1 MRIVFMGTPDF
12 AVGSLAAL
20 AECGKYEIVGVV
32 TQPDRPK
39 GRGNKMLMTPVK
51 EYAIS
56 KGYEVYQPQKVKTPE
71 FVQILR
77 DMQPDLIVVAA
88 FGQFLSQEILSMPE
102 YGCINV
108 HASLLP
114 KYRGAAP
121 IQYAIIKGESE
132 SGVTIMQMDIG
143 MDTGAMLDKV
153 VVPIGANTT
162 MGELHD
168 ELKVKGAELLLT
180 VIEKIEAGTVVAE
193 PQNNDEA
200 TYATLLDRSMERIV
214 WTKSA
219 QEVHNLIRGF
229 NPAPSTFTKLPNGKS
244 LKIWCS
250 RMTDKNTTAAPG
262 TVIEL
267 SKHSFF
273 VACGSGVLEITEVQP
288 ESKKRMPAQ
297 VFINGRGVQVGDILG
312 VQADG
317 EVQ

>member
-12 AVGSLAAL
+12 AVGSLQAL
-20 AECGKYEIVGVV
+20 CESGKHEIVGVV

-39 GRGNKMLMTPVK
+39 GRGNKLLMTPVK
-51 EYAIS
+51 EYALS
-56 KGYEVYQPQKVKTPE
+56 QGLEVYQPQKVKTEE
-71 FVQILR
+71 FVQVLR
-77 DMQPDLIVVAA
+77 ELAPQLIVVAA
-88 FGQFLSQEILSMPE
+88 FGQFLSREILQLPQ

-121 IQYAIIKGESE
+121 IQYAIIKGERE

-153 VVPIGANTT
+153 VVPIAENTT

-168 ELKVKGAELLLT
+168 ALRTQGAALLLKVIDDIA
-180 VIEKIEAGTVVAE
+180 AGTAKAE

-200 TYATLLDRSMERIV
+200 TYATLIDRSMEHIG

-244 LKIWCS
+244 LKIWGS
-250 RMTDKNTTAAPG
+250 RLTDKTTTAAAG
-262 TVIEL
+262 TVVETT
-267 SKHSFF
+267 KHSFF
-273 VACGSGVLEITEVQP
+273 VACGAGVLEITEVQP

-297 VFINGRGVQVGDILG
+297 VFLNGRGVQEGDIL
-312 VQADG
+312 A
-317 EVQ
+317 

>member
-12 AVGSLAAL
+12 AVGSLMAL
-20 AECGKYEIVGVV
+20 AEYGKHEIVGVV

-51 EYAIS
+51 EYALS
-56 KGYEVYQPQKVKTPE
+56 KGYEVHQPQKVKTPE

-88 FGQFLSQEILSMPE
+88 FGQFLSQEILSMPK
-102 YGCINV
+102 YGFINV

-121 IQYAIIKGESE
+121 IQYAIIKGERE

-153 VVPIGANTT
+153 VVPIGENTT

-168 ELKVKGAELLLT
+168 ALKTKGAELLLK
-180 VIEKIEAGTVVAE
+180 VIDKIEAGTIVAE

-200 TYATLLDRSMERIV
+200 TYATLLDRSMERID
-214 WTKSA
+214 WSKSA

-229 NPAPSTFTKLPNGKS
+229 NPAPSTFTSLPNGKN

-250 RMTDKNTTAAPG
+250 MLTDKNSDEVPG
-262 TVIEL
+262 TVIEV
-267 SKHSFF
+267 SKRSFF
-273 VACGSGVLEITEVQP
+273 VACGSGVVEITEVQP

-297 VFINGRGVQVGDILG
+297 VFINGRGVQVGDVLG
-312 VQADG
+312 VQA
-317 EVQ
+317 E

>member
-20 AECGKYEIVGVV
+20 AECGQYEIVGVV

-88 FGQFLSQEILSMPE
+88 FGQFLSQEILSMPK

-121 IQYAIIKGESE
+121 IQYAIIKGEHE

>member
-88 FGQFLSQEILSMPE
+88 FGQFLSQEILSMPK

-250 RMTDKNTTAAPG
+250 RMTDKNGTAAHG

>member
-12 AVGSLAAL
+12 AVGSLQAL

-51 EYAIS
+51 EYALS

-88 FGQFLSQEILSMPE
+88 FGQFLSQEILSMPK

-153 VVPIGANTT
+153 VVPIGGDTT

-200 TYATLLDRSMERIV
+200 TYATLLDRSMERID

-250 RMTDKNTTAAPG
+250 RMTDKNTTAVPG

-273 VACGSGVLEITEVQP
+273 VACGRGVLEITEVQP

-297 VFINGRGVQVGDILG
+297 VFINGRGVQVGDVLG
-312 VQADG
+312 VQA
-317 EVQ
+317 E

>member
-12 AVGSLAAL
+12 AVGSLEAL
-20 AECGKYEIVGVV
+20 AECGKHEIVGVI

-51 EYAIS
+51 EYALS

-71 FVQILR
+71 FVRILR
-77 DMQPDLIVVAA
+77 DMQPELIVVAA
-88 FGQFLSQEILSMPE
+88 FGQFLSQEILSMPKF
-102 YGCINV
+102 GCINV

-121 IQYAIIKGESE
+121 IQYAIIKGEKE

-153 VVPIGANTT
+153 VVPIGENTT

-168 ELKVKGAELLLT
+168 ALKNKGAELLIQ
-180 VIEKIEAGTVVAE
+180 VIEKIEAGTIIAE

-200 TYATLLDRSMERIV
+200 TYATLLDRSMERID
-214 WTKSA
+214 WSKSA

-229 NPAPSTFTKLPNGKS
+229 NPAPSTFTNLPNGKN

-250 RMTDKNTTAAPG
+250 LLTEKKSDAAPG
-262 TVIEL
+262 MVIEV
-267 SKHSFF
+267 SKRSFY
-273 VACGSGVLEITEVQP
+273 VACGRGVVEITEVQP

-297 VFINGRGVQVGDILG
+297 VFINGRGVQVGDVLG
-312 VQADG
+312 VQA
-317 EVQ
+317 E